1 VTKIRAAAQDSGRR
15 PGRRWG
21 SGSPLAAALVGQGV
35 EDVIAPFPDVA
46 DGLPQAVAIGFVAA
60 DRGVMSQPSS
70 TVLAVGKLPC
80 QILHRQRPSVMSN
93 SSPQG

>member
-1 VTKIRAAAQDSGRR
+1 
-15 PGRRWG
+15 
-21 SGSPLAAALVGQGV
+21 
-35 EDVIAPFPDVA
+35 
-46 DGLPQAVAIGFVAA
+46 LPQAVAIGFVAA